1 MTRSGLRHSP
11 DGPQTGGADH
21 GGMPR
26 DRSTTSGPIIVG
38 VERSER
44 SRDAVALG
52 RTLARSLGR
61 ELLLVAVYL
70 VDVRSALMSPAA
82 HAAALA
88 DEADA
93 TLEWVARPF
102 SGPVAQT
109 RAVPSTSVARGLQAV
124 AEEEDAL
131 AIVVGPSH
139 RGALGHVV
147 PGSVGERL
155 LRSAPCPVA
164 VAPSGYRA
172 AEPGAI
178 RSHRRRASPPSPR
191 RTRRSRAAIGI
202 AARTGAAIQVL
213 SVVEPP
219 SAVVLGYAWGYG
231 ELEQTARDDL
241 AGSLAAHDGR
251 GRLPSRDRRRRGRR
265 LRRRRAR
272 PAVDRGRPA
281 RLRLA
286 WPRRAWSR
294 HAGQRLGG
302 RDAQGPLPGPHRP
315 PRGPGRLRRTPSGAR
330 GRTTSSPGRRR
341 KPSSQG
347 GRHDTAHRRRRRSTA
362 P

>member
-26 DRSTTSGPIIVG
+26 DRSTASGPIIVG

-52 RTLARSLGR
+52 RTLAWSLGR
-61 ELLLVAVYL
+61 ELVLVAVCL
-70 VDVRSALMSPAA
+70 VDLRSALMSPAA

-88 DEADA
+88 DEAAA
-93 TLEWVARPF
+93 TLEWVASPF
-102 SGPVAQT
+102 SGPVAQA
-109 RAVPSTSVARGLQAV
+109 RVVPSTSVARGLQTV

-164 VAPSGYRA
+164 VAPSGYRS
-172 AEPGAI
+172 AEPGPIQRIGVGFTPEPEADE
-178 RSHRRRASPPSPR
+178 AL
-191 RTRRSRAAIGI
+191 AAALGI
-202 AARTGAAIQVL
+202 AARTGAAIHVL

-241 AGSLAAHDGR
+241 AGSLASTVAEAAPRVEIDGDVVD
-251 GRLPSRDRRRRGRR
+251 GYADDELARLSTDVDLLVCGSRRRGALGRVMLGSVSAGVMR
-265 LRRRRAR
+265 KARCPVLIVPRGAPDGFAELRAAPEGSQR
-272 PAVDRGRPA
+272 P
-281 RLRLA
+281 RLA
-286 WPRRAWSR
+286 VAAS
-294 HAGQRLGG
+294 AQVG
-302 RDAQGPLPGPHRP
+302 R
-315 PRGPGRLRRTPSGAR
+315 
-330 GRTTSSPGRRR
+330 SS
-341 KPSSQG
+341 
-347 GRHDTAHRRRRRSTA
+347 
-362 P
+362 

>member
-88 DEADA
+88 DEAAA
-93 TLEWVARPF
+93 TLEWVASPF
-102 SGPVAQT
+102 SGPVAET

-124 AEEEDAL
+124 AQEENAL

-139 RGALGHVV
+139 RGAIGHVV
-147 PGSVGERL
+147 PGTVGERL

-178 RSHRRRASPPSPR
+178 DRIGVGFTAEPEADEALG
-191 RTRRSRAAIGI
+191 AAIGI

-231 ELEQTARDDL
+231 EFEQTARDDL
-241 AGSLAAHDGR
+241 AGSLAATMAEVASRVEIDGDVVDGYADDELARLSTEVDLLVCGSHGR
-251 GRLPSRDRRRRGRR
+251 GALGRVMLGSVSAGVMRKARCPVLIVPRGAPDGFAE
-265 LRRRRAR
+265 LRAAPEGAQR
-272 PAVDRGRPA
+272 P
-281 RLRLA
+281 RLA
-286 WPRRAWSR
+286 VAASP
-294 HAGQRLGG
+294 QVG
-302 RDAQGPLPGPHRP
+302 R
-315 PRGPGRLRRTPSGAR
+315 
-330 GRTTSSPGRRR
+330 SS
-341 KPSSQG
+341 
-347 GRHDTAHRRRRRSTA
+347 
-362 P
+362 